1 MTKKIKPAAKIRA
14 AENTKTSAKSP
25 VVEGTIAVSKQADVD
40 LQMEAALVKRLVK
53 AREKNGLTQE
63 QLAALA
69 GMKQSAVARLE
80 SLGARPRIDT
90 MIKLLKPLGYTLAV
104 VLLGEEKE
112 VVKRKPENLEEK
124 PVIKQA
130 APVVEKQPEPQ
141 SQQQRSVPGHKGIQ
155 LPRR

>member
-1 MTKKIKPAAKIRA
+1 MAKVAKKKKPAAKA
-14 AENTKTSAKSP
+14 KAVKAVNVEKAEPKISKSAK
-25 VVEGTIAVSKQADVD
+25 ADME
-40 LQMEAALVKRLVK
+40 MEAALVARLVK
-53 AREKNGLTQE
+53 AREKNGMTQE
-63 QLAALA
+63 QLATLV

-112 VVKRKPENLEEK
+112 VVKRRPEKIEEK
-124 PVIKQA
+124 HVMKPAKPAVE
-130 APVVEKQPEPQ
+130 EKQPEPKPETP
-141 SQQQRSVPGHKGIQ
+141 QRPSGGGHKGIQ